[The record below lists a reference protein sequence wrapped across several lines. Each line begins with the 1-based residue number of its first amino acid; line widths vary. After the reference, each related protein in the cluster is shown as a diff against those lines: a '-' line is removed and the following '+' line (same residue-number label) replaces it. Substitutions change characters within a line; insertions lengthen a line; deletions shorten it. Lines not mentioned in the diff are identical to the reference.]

1 MRVPAGREIQRKK
14 DAVDIAFRFGI
25 SLKAIYAVGELLTGI
40 AMSFLD
46 TVRMGR
52 LVHWV
57 TRRELAVDPD
67 DRLMNYL
74 LTLGHSYTLD
84 MQKFVMVYLLL
95 HGLLKTT
102 VLVLLVKKV
111 RWGYP
116 LAAAVFSFFV
126 VYQILSFLRGHSPFM
141 IYQSVLDVAL
151 VVLILVEYQRL
162 EPKEHRHAAADR
174 KIQRLRAAL
183 QHREGDRIPV
193 SDFFWTGFVERAKA
207 HWGPGF
213 DPYRHFDL
221 DYVVLHPNM
230 DPHIQPFEILFEQG
244 EEVVLRTGFEAVIR
258 RSGTIPMPHFESFSV
273 TEPEQ
278 MAAFRFDS
286 PSDPRRFHAAGDDQ
300 LNGVGDALSRNTPAW
315 SGRVDAY
322 ADDFAV
328 FGSICEPYEYL
339 WRIIGSENALVWQVL
354 EPEAYNAFVDRIG
367 AFLLELARAQI
378 REGAGRLS
386 GFYIWGDVAYRNGML
401 FNPETWR
408 KVFLPHVKRLVDLF
422 RENGLMVIYHGCG
435 NATPIFEDLA
445 DIGLDAYNP
454 LEAKADLDVV
464 ELRKRYGDRLAFVG
478 NIDVRILETG
488 DREAIRREVLY
499 KMQAG
504 QGGGWVCQSDHSVS
518 SGVSPESYALV
529 VETVREFGRYPL
541 DLDRI
546 RAELE

>member
-1 MRVPAGREIQRKK
+1 MSYNHGPMLSKALFNEFLAPYYRKVNPAIRALGSRIFVDSDGDVAEMVPWLLEAGIQG
-14 DAVDIAFRFGI
+14 V
-25 SLKAIYAVGELLTGI
+25 
-40 AMSFLD
+40 
-46 TVRMGR
+46 
-52 LVHWV
+52 
-57 TRRELAVDPD
+57 
-67 DRLMNYL
+67 
-74 LTLGHSYTLD
+74 
-84 MQKFVMVYLLL
+84 
-95 HGLLKTT
+95 
-102 VLVLLVKKV
+102 
-111 RWGYP
+111 YP
-116 LAAAVFSFFV
+116 LERQAGVDVGQLRRDFPGFLMLGGFDKRVLHLGEAAVRAEFERLLPAMRSGG
-126 VYQILSFLRGHSPFM
+126 YIPSMDHQTPPEASLEDYRTYLRLFR
-141 IYQSVLDVAL
+141 
-151 VVLILVEYQRL
+151 EYTVKAGSKDPAKGPNRA
-162 EPKEHRHAAADR
+162 KG

-193 SDFFWTGFVERAKA
+193 SDFFWTGFIDRAKA
-207 HWGPGF
+207 LWGADF

-230 DPHIQPFEILFEQG
+230 DPHIQPFEILSENG
-244 EEVVLRTGFEAVIR
+244 DDIVLRTGFEAVIR
-258 RSGTIPMPHFESFSV
+258 RSGTIPMPHFVSFSV

-278 MAAFRFDS
+278 MAEFRFDS
-286 PSDPRRFHAAGDDQ
+286 PSDRRRFHEAGDDQ

-339 WRIIGSENALVWQVL
+339 WRIIGSENALIWQAL
-354 EPEAYNAFVDRIG
+354 EPEAYIAFVDRIG

-401 FNPETWR
+401 FSPDVWR
-408 KVFLPHVKRLVDLF
+408 RVFLPHVKRLVDLF
-422 RENGLMVIYHGCG
+422 HENGLMVVYHGCG

-445 DIGLDAYNP
+445 RIGLDAYNP

-464 ELRKRYGDRLAFVG
+464 ELRKRYGDRLSFVG
-478 NIDVRILETG
+478 NLDVRILETG

-518 SGVSPESYALV
+518 SGVAPESYAWV
-529 VETVREFGRYPL
+529 VETIREFGRYPL
-541 DLDRI
+541 DMDRI
-546 RAELE
+546 RAELG